1 MTDLNAENWPSLG
14 GRWTGDRHVM
24 PVRVY
29 FEDTDFSGI
38 VYHASYLRFLER
50 GRSEFLRQTGV
61 DHADMIK
68 LDGGLAFAVRRMA
81 LSFEKTATID
91 DVLEVE
97 TWIDEM
103 RGATMKMGQ
112 RVMKDGVPV
121 VSAEVQAV
129 VIGQDGK
136 PRRIPDILRERF
148 RTAQS

>member
-1 MTDLNAENWPSLG
+1 MSEDAENWPSLG

-24 PVRVY
+24 AVRVY

-68 LDGGLAFAVRRMA
+68 LDGGLAFAVRRMS

-97 TWIDEM
+97 TWIEEM

-112 RVMKDGVPV
+112 QVTKDGVAV
-121 VSAEVQAV
+121 VTAEVQAV
-129 VIGQDGK
+129 VIGRDGK
-136 PRRIPDILRERF
+136 PRRIPDFLRERF
-148 RTAQS
+148 RTARS